1 MKKFLLSIVLFAG
14 LGLSATAQKEGAVN
28 KISIGPE
35 FIYPLQNFE
44 DTFKTKIGYGI
55 SVQGEYNILKN
66 LNITGAVGLS
76 SFAYK
81 DEVKA
86 FEESLGMP
94 TSNFL
99 YYTGKLGAKYYYR
112 NFYATAEI
120 GGALAVD
127 YGFENVLAYS
137 GGLGTS
143 FSVSPK
149 SSLDFGVRY
158 EEWNLNGRYPFV
170 GLRAAYSFGF

>member
-1 MKKFLLSIVLFAG
+1 MKKIFLSIVLFAS
-14 LGLSATAQKEGAVN
+14 LGLSANAQKEGAVN
-28 KISIGPE
+28 KISIGAE
-35 FIYPLQNFE
+35 YVYPLQKFE
-44 DTFKTKIGYGI
+44 ETFKTKMGYGI
-55 SVQGEYNILKN
+55 SLQGEYNVLKN
-66 LNITGAVGLS
+66 LNITGSVGLS
-76 SFAYK
+76 SFVYTK
-81 DEVKA
+81 EVKD

-120 GGALAVD
+120 GGAIAVD
-127 YGFENVLAYS
+127 YGFQDVLAYS